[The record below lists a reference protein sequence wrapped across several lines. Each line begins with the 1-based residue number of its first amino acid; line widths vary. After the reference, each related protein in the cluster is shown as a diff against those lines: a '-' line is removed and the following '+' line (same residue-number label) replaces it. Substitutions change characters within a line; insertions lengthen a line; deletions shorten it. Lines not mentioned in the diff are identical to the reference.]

1 MNTSRPGRVVVVVTV
16 LQGLT
21 PLPEALRRAGR
32 FDRRISLP
40 KFSEAAVGAAFL
52 HEIGMRSIDP
62 SLAAS
67 PERVGFVLREEFKD
81 ARRRSLLRTALQRRA
96 RRTQRKIMFSD
107 LIEFAVHGTGEEDT
121 RNIPADELFRTAVH
135 EAGHVVVSWL
145 DSHDGRAPVYA
156 SVTDRSGS
164 LGVVVPPYNAYERIS
179 HDSTRRDIDHRIRVC
194 LAGRVAENMMI
205 GRDLVSAAGSAR
217 DLECASALAYR
228 MFGEWG
234 LPVSDENSDN
244 LAVFGENVSEAERAR
259 VSRLVRGY
267 LSDQFKVVEGLL
279 RCNSALLRTIAHEL
293 AEKGVLFQED
303 IERLKL
309 PDALCA

>member
-1 MNTSRPGRVVVVVTV
+1 
-16 LQGLT
+16 
-21 PLPEALRRAGR
+21 
-32 FDRRISLP
+32 
-40 KFSEAAVGAAFL
+40 
-52 HEIGMRSIDP
+52 
-62 SLAAS
+62 
-67 PERVGFVLREEFKD
+67 
-81 ARRRSLLRTALQRRA
+81 
-96 RRTQRKIMFSD
+96 
-107 LIEFAVHGTGEEDT
+107 
-121 RNIPADELFRTAVH
+121 
-135 EAGHVVVSWL
+135 
-145 DSHDGRAPVYA
+145 
-156 SVTDRSGS
+156 
-164 LGVVVPPYNAYERIS
+164 
-179 HDSTRRDIDHRIRVC
+179 VC